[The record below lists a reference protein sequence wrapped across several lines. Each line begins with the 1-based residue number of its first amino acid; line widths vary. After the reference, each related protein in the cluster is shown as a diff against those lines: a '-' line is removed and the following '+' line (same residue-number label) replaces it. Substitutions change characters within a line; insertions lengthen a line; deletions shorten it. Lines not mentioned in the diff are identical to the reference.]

1 MLDSYLTNRVSV
13 EIYEVQFFKTD
24 FHSIRK
30 YMFGLSFL
38 TTLNIYKDYFKGHK
52 RLRIIVQEHNST
64 SVKKSVTR
72 NLVCPSS
79 SFP

>member
-1 MLDSYLTNRVSV
+1 MSIDGYLSRFMKFSFSRADFNPIRV
-13 EIYEVQFFKTD
+13 
-24 FHSIRK
+24 

-38 TTLNIYKDYFKGHK
+38 TTLNIYKDYFEGRK
-52 RLRIIVQEHNST
+52 RLRIVAQEHNST

-79 SFP
+79 SFS